1 MLTVHNFSYGL
12 TTPLLGFVMSF
23 IGSFLG
29 LRCTTRAR
37 ASTGRSRFGWLL
49 VAAVSIGVTG
59 IWVMHFIAML
69 GFTIPGDTIT
79 YNIPITLA
87 SMLIAVVFV
96 AVGLLFLGFRQVS
109 TRALLAA
116 GVVTGLGVAAMHY
129 VGMAAMIAP
138 MRMTYNP
145 GLFAL
150 SVVVAVV
157 AATAALWSAIR
168 LRTVRATAGA
178 AAIMGVAVSS
188 MHYLG
193 MAAMHSY
200 PAPAMGGAGGGASA
214 FDFVLPLLIGVSLLT
229 VVLTVTIALAP
240 TDAELTAEHEL
251 MARIKQVRDGQPV
264 LPQ

>member
-37 ASTGRSRFGWLL
+37 ASSGRARFGWLL

-87 SMLIAVVFV
+87 SMVIAVVFV

-116 GVVTGLGVAAMHY
+116 GTVTGLGVAAMHY

-138 MRMTYNP
+138 MKMNYNP
-145 GLFAL
+145 VLFGL
-150 SVVVAVV
+150 SVVIAVV

-168 LRTVRATAGA
+168 LRTIRATLVA
-178 AAIMGVAVSS
+178 AAILGVAVSS

-193 MAAMHSY
+193 MAALHIY
-200 PAPAMGGAGGGASA
+200 PAPSMGTGGASA
-214 FDFVLPLLIGVSLLT
+214 LDFVLPLIIGVSLLT
-229 VVLTVTIALAP
+229 FVLTVTIALAP
-240 TDAELTAEHEL
+240 TDTELNAEQEL
-251 MARIKQVRDGQPV
+251 MARIKQVQGREPV